1 MGSLSNISI
10 VLVRPSVPGNIGSVA
25 RAMKNMGLSRLK
37 LVSPAD
43 PLGPESRMMA
53 VSAFDVVER
62 STIYDSVEDAL
73 AEEQVVAGTTSFRGR
88 KERTRIEAP
97 RGIAGRLLE
106 AAKSQRVAVL
116 FGPERSGLNEAELA
130 LCQHLLSI
138 PAAPE
143 FPTLNLAQ
151 AVLIVCYEFY
161 TRAQDAASEAGIP
174 SLAAQEELSGM
185 YDHLERTLVNIG
197 FLSTS
202 NPGHIMRSIR
212 RILSKSEM
220 TSRDVR
226 ILRGIARQMDWY
238 IEQGRKLA
246 PERVRKP

>member
-1 MGSLSNISI
+1 MSSLSNISI
-10 VLVRPSVPGNIGSVA
+10 VLVRPGVPGNIGSAA

-43 PLGPESRMMA
+43 PLGQESRMMA

-62 STIYDSVEDAL
+62 AEIFASLEEAL
-73 AEEQVVAGTTSFRGR
+73 AEEQIVAGTTSVRGR
-88 KERTRIEAP
+88 RERMRIEDP
-97 RGIAGRLLE
+97 RGLSGRLVE
-106 AAKSQRVAVL
+106 AAESQRVAVL

-151 AVLIVCYEFY
+151 AVLIVCYELFF
-161 TRAQDAASEAGIP
+161 REEASREENGLP
-174 SLAAQEELSGM
+174 TLASHEELAGM
-185 YDHLERTLVNIG
+185 YDHLEDTLTSIG
-197 FLSTS
+197 FLSTG

-212 RILSKSEM
+212 RILSKAEM
-220 TSRDVR
+220 TPRDVR
-226 ILRGIARQMDWY
+226 IIRGIAKQVDWFV
-238 IEQGRKLA
+238 EQGRNLD
-246 PERVRKP
+246 PERLRKP

>member
-1 MGSLSNISI
+1 MGSLSDISI

-37 LVSPAD
+37 MVSPAD
-43 PLGPESRMMA
+43 PWHPESRMMA
-53 VSAFDVVER
+53 VNAFDLVEQA
-62 STIYDSVEDAL
+62 SIYDSVEAAL

-88 KERTRIEAP
+88 KGRTRIDAP
-97 RGIAGRLLE
+97 RTVAGKLLE
-106 AAKSQRVAVL
+106 AAQSQRVAIL

-130 LCQHLLSI
+130 ICQYLLSI
-138 PAAPE
+138 PADPA

-161 TRAQDAASEAGIP
+161 AREEDNRSAEDPPALAS
-174 SLAAQEELSGM
+174 QEELSGM

-202 NPGHIMRSIR
+202 NPGHIMRSLR

-220 TSRDVR
+220 TPRDVK
-226 ILRGIARQMDWY
+226 ILRGIAKQMDWY
-238 IEQGRKLA
+238 IEQGRELS